1 MPQILHFRFYF
12 LKVNLFIEYLYVMAQ
27 KTYINIQF
35 PFQND
40 SENKFLE
47 LTRDAKRAIKS
58 DLIHLLLTRKG
69 SRYFLPDF
77 GTRLY
82 EFIFEPF
89 DGLTFD
95 AIQSDIRDA
104 VAQYM
109 PNLLLNNITITP
121 LDPQEEYDLDTG
133 QAVVGTSSSP
143 IYRFPGKGTAEYTA
157 KIKIDYSNNKN
168 TFAQSDFVIINI

>member
-1 MPQILHFRFYF
+1 
-12 LKVNLFIEYLYVMAQ
+12 MAEGL
-27 KTYINIQF
+27 TYGLNF
-35 PFQND
+35 PFRD
-40 SENKFLE
+40 SKRGDYLE
-47 LTRDAKRAIKS
+47 LTQFQNQQIKS

-82 EFIFEPF
+82 EFIFEPA
-89 DGLTFD
+89 DTLTFD

-104 VAQYM
+104 VETYM

-121 LDPQEEYDLDTG
+121 LDPEEEIAAETQTNVAG
-133 QAVVGTSSSP
+133 PGVAS

-157 KIKIDYSNNKN
+157 QVKIDYSADGG
-168 TFAQSDFVIINI
+168 TFGPSDFIILNI